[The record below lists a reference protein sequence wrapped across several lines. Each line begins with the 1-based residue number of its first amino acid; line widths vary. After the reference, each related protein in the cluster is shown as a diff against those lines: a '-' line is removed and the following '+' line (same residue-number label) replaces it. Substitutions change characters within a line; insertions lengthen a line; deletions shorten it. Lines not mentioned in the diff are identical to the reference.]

1 MNIKKILKINK
12 FLSFDFDIYKEFIV
26 GLVLKGIEV
35 REFKN
40 CNFDITNAR
49 LAIKNNE
56 LFIDNLVIK
65 GFSDPRSIK
74 LLLKKHEIEKIL
86 IMLKNRKFI
95 GLVKEV
101 FVTNKNL
108 IKILL
113 VIGTMKRKI
122 DKKLSQKRS
131 TMKRELERSLKQ
143 ELSC

>member
-1 MNIKKILKINK
+1 MNIKKILKVNK
-12 FLSFDFDIYKEFIV
+12 SVSFDFDIYKEFIV

-49 LAIKNNE
+49 LVIKNNE

-65 GFSDPRSIK
+65 GFSDTRSIK
-74 LLLKKHEIEKIL
+74 LLLKKQEVEKIL

-95 GLVKEV
+95 GLIKEV
-101 FVTNKNL
+101 FITNKNL
-108 IKILL
+108 IKMLL
-113 VIGTMKRKI
+113 VIGTVKRKV

>member
-49 LAIKNNE
+49 LAVKNNE